1 MELRLN
7 TSNLVLKRPVNV
19 KVIVTPAWQEEAQ
32 RQLQLQVNQIDQQ
45 LLQID
50 QQGEKAIAEIQKQ
63 GSPQLA
69 QQVDNIQIQ
78 VNQKKNE
85 MLQKKNQFLQQMQQV
100 QLLELGQEVV
110 QAQMES
116 FFEVKEGDNLVEK
129 LNVEIVLRDGVIE
142 DIRGKI

>member
-1 MELRLN
+1 MELKLN

-32 RQLQLQVNQIDQQ
+32 KQLQLQVNQIDQQ
-45 LLQID
+45 ILQID
-50 QQGEKAIAEIQKQ
+50 QQGQKAIAEIQKQ
-63 GSPQLA
+63 VSPQMT

-116 FFEVKEGDNLVEK
+116 FFEVKEGDNLIEK

-142 DIRGKI
+142 EIRGKI

>member
-32 RQLQLQVNQIDQQ
+32 KQLEAQVNQIDQQ
-45 LLQID
+45 ISQLEE
-50 QQGEKAIAEIQKQ
+50 QGQKAISEIKKQ
-63 GSPQLA
+63 NSPQVT

-85 MLQKKNQFLQQMQQV
+85 MLQKKNQTLQQLQQV

-116 FFEVKEGDNLVEK
+116 FFEVREGDNLVEK
-129 LNVEIVLRDGVIE
+129 LNVEIVLRDGVVE

>member
-7 TSNLVLKRPVNV
+7 TSNLILKRPVNV

>member
-1 MELRLN
+1 MLEKTPSGLM
-7 TSNLVLKRPVNV
+7 LKRPVNV

-32 RQLQLQVNQIDQQ
+32 KQLQLQVNQIDQQ
-45 LLQID
+45 L
-50 QQGEKAIAEIQKQ
+50 QQLDVQGQMAIAEVQKQ
-63 GSPQLA
+63 PSSQTA

-116 FFEVKEGDNLVEK
+116 FFELKQGDNIVNK
-129 LNVEIVLRDGVIE
+129 LNVEIVVRDGIVE
-142 DIRGKI
+142 EIRGEI

>member
-1 MELRLN
+1 MELNLN

-32 RQLQLQVNQIDQQ
+32 KQLQAQVNQIDQQ
-45 LLQID
+45 LSQIE
-50 QQGEKAIAEIQKQ
+50 QQGQKAIAEIKKQ
-63 GSPQLA
+63 GSPQA
-69 QQVDNIQIQ
+69 GQQMDNIQIQ

-116 FFEVKEGDNLVEK
+116 YFEVQEGDNLVEK

-142 DIRGKI
+142 EIRGRI